1 MSHISAERPES
12 EGVPALVADSLVA
25 SGLAPADIRRRLHTL
40 FPDRAP
46 SSWAAWLRRDVL
58 GEPVARD
65 RAHYDDRQLRLGVE
79 VVAAVAEGLEPDPQA
94 TALLSPED
102 VDILEDLTGGYDP
115 SGAILA
121 NSLMLVGALRQQV
134 HSGQRPVLRQS
145 RYQELLMET
154 RLVADVPQSHQLRWP
169 PAASVVARRLGG
181 GDWARALDGMGLDG
195 GQPGEPRQRD
205 MPVAR
210 EILELDDPG
219 IGLIAA
225 PASTGEWPHEVWD
238 ELRDRL
244 LDELEELAWKDIL
257 VLRYSAPPEED
268 APPSPS
274 AWART
279 GPDGTVISLSGVN
292 SPSAL
297 WPRAE
302 DYFVEPR
309 WRQPAH
315 GGVAWSCGPMPAEQ
329 AAELMV
335 EGMRIGRLCG
345 NPYRFCWGVGDAQ
358 TGSAEE
364 DPQASGPVAP
374 VVSFHRPT
382 S

>member
-169 PAASVVARRLGG
+169 PAASVVARRL
-181 GDWARALDGMGLDG
+181 
-195 GQPGEPRQRD
+195 E
-205 MPVAR
+205 
-210 EILELDDPG
+210 
-219 IGLIAA
+219 
-225 PASTGEWPHEVWD
+225 
-238 ELRDRL
+238 
-244 LDELEELAWKDIL
+244 
-257 VLRYSAPPEED
+257 
-268 APPSPS
+268 
-274 AWART
+274 
-279 GPDGTVISLSGVN
+279 
-292 SPSAL
+292 
-297 WPRAE
+297 
-302 DYFVEPR
+302 
-309 WRQPAH
+309 
-315 GGVAWSCGPMPAEQ
+315 
-329 AAELMV
+329 
-335 EGMRIGRLCG
+335 IGRAH
-345 NPYRFCWGVGDAQ
+345 V
-358 TGSAEE
+358 
-364 DPQASGPVAP
+364 
-374 VVSFHRPT
+374 
-382 S
+382 